1 MVKVE
6 RSLPAPAS
14 LAMEKEKTNGS
25 YNGSDVVKRLMED
38 FNNKCY
44 ICEIDNLQDPQVE
57 HSKPH
62 FGGKY
67 IDRKFDWNNLFW
79 SCGHCNGVKNQRKY
93 DEHIIDCCHSDPEKR
108 IYFKLHDGNTDVTAI
123 DSTDYD
129 AQMTAELVTEVFNI
143 TNSGMRVYKSDFRFK
158 ELNRE
163 MNKLYDTLE
172 ELAKN
177 PNSMF
182 VLNKLRALIR
192 KKSRFAAF
200 KRCYIREYEK
210 QYAKYL

>member
-57 HSKPH
+57 HLKPH

-93 DEHIIDCCHSDPEKR
+93 DEHIIDCCYSDPEKR

>member
-57 HSKPH
+57 HLKPH

-93 DEHIIDCCHSDPEKR
+93 DEHIIDCCHSDPEKYHAR
-108 IYFKLHDGNTDVTAI
+108 HRCEGQRPCRRRTVYRGSAGRSVSRCDACGSKKPGHAGPGYERHLHGACRPCHVRHAG
-123 DSTDYD
+123 
-129 AQMTAELVTEVFNI
+129 AEGLF
-143 TNSGMRVYKSDFRFK
+143 
-158 ELNRE
+158 
-163 MNKLYDTLE
+163 
-172 ELAKN
+172 
-177 PNSMF
+177 
-182 VLNKLRALIR
+182 
-192 KKSRFAAF
+192 
-200 KRCYIREYEK
+200 
-210 QYAKYL
+210 